1 MGGMDRLGAGALRG
15 HLAATN
21 PDVVVHVH
29 PTPAGAMSWLR
40 ARGETNVPHGIVLT
54 DFAAHPQWI
63 YAGLDRYFVP
73 LEEIRSGLARQGVP
87 LDRIVVSGIPIDAG
101 FGMPAD
107 RAALRTELGLPAA
120 TPLVLVAGGM
130 RGSLGEIAAVCDV
143 LGRLA
148 VPFGAVVVCGDHAR
162 LRDELGGRYARDRRF
177 RVLGR
182 VTEMH
187 RVMGAVELVVTKAGA
202 VTCAEALALD
212 LPLVLH
218 GSLPGQE
225 RANEACLERA
235 GAGVRAADRAALA
248 AHLEELLRDPARR
261 VRIATAARRLRRP
274 DAGRTVA
281 KELLAL
287 AGGAQPG

>member
-1 MGGMDRLGAGALRG
+1 M
-15 HLAATN
+15 
-21 PDVVVHVH
+21 
-29 PTPAGAMSWLR
+29 
-40 ARGETNVPHGIVLT
+40 
-54 DFAAHPQWI
+54 
-63 YAGLDRYFVP
+63 
-73 LEEIRSGLARQGVP
+73 
-87 LDRIVVSGIPIDAG
+87 
-101 FGMPAD
+101 
-107 RAALRTELGLPAA
+107 
-120 TPLVLVAGGM
+120 
-130 RGSLGEIAAVCDV
+130 
-143 LGRLA
+143 
-148 VPFGAVVVCGDHAR
+148 
-162 LRDELGGRYARDRRF
+162 
-177 RVLGR
+177 
-182 VTEMH
+182 
-187 RVMGAVELVVTKAGA
+187 VTKAGA